1 MVSAKRAVEAVPA
14 PAQGTDIKPLYLEAL
29 TLVERSV
36 FLWLAV
42 LIVLALLG
50 VSFDV

>member
-1 MVSAKRAVEAVPA
+1 MGRTAT
-14 PAQGTDIKPLYLEAL
+14 AQHVMAAL